1 MDKTMKVIDM
11 HTHVVPKG
19 FIDQLGKK
27 DFGAMVKEDER
38 GKYISFS
45 TGGRHPYSPC
55 FYDMEARIKDMDEGH
70 IDVQGI
76 SISPRLFY
84 YEFPI
89 ETAAEVAT
97 ICNDEI
103 QKITEKYS
111 DHFFPIGTVPLQ
123 DTKAAVKE
131 LKRISREYGFRSIQI
146 GTEVNG
152 KTIAE
157 SELIPFYEAV
167 EEEGMTVLIHP
178 FAYGEQKFM
187 DKYYLNNFVGNPLYT
202 TLAAA
207 HLIFS
212 GILEKFPGLRF
223 VLCHGGGFLP
233 YQIGRFDHGFEE
245 RREPKENIDRL
256 PSYYYEKNFYFDT
269 VLHNDKALKFLI
281 DLAGSEKV
289 MLGSD
294 YPYDMADHF
303 PYRTVSNLNLNNN
316 DTAKLMYENTEKIF
330 GLIR

>member
-1 MDKTMKVIDM
+1 MKNNSKVIDM
-11 HTHVVPKG
+11 HTHVVPKE
-19 FIDQLGKK
+19 FIDQLSKK
-27 DFGAMVKEDER
+27 DLGATIKEDEN

-45 TGGRHPYSPC
+45 TGGRHPYAPC
-55 FYDMEARIKDMDEGH
+55 FYDMESRIRDMDDGH
-70 IDVQGI
+70 IDIQGL
-76 SISPRLFY
+76 SVSPRLFY

-89 ETAAEVAT
+89 ETTAEVAAL
-97 ICNDEI
+97 CNDGI
-103 QKITEKYS
+103 QNIVEEHGDK
-111 DHFFPIGTVPLQ
+111 FFPIGTVPLQ
-123 DTKAAVKE
+123 NTEAAVKE
-131 LKRISREYGFRSIQI
+131 LRRISREYGFRSIQI

-157 SELIPFYEAV
+157 PELIPFYEAV
-167 EEEGMTVLIHP
+167 AEEDMTILIHP

-212 GILEKFPGLRF
+212 GILDKFPTLRI

-233 YQIGRFDHGFEE
+233 YQIGRFDHGFKE
-245 RREPKENIDRL
+245 RKEPKENISKL

-269 VLHNDKALKFLI
+269 VLHSDKALKCLVE
-281 DLAGSEKV
+281 LAGSEKV

-294 YPYDMADHF
+294 YPYDMADHA
-303 PYRTVSNLNLNNN
+303 PYKTVRGLDLKDDDLTNLLY
-316 DTAKLMYENTEKIF
+316 ANTEKVF
-330 GLIR
+330 GLSR